1 MIPAQGLPEGELE
14 VCAALKGTTIQVRD
28 LFYNTK
34 QRQKALGA
42 NEEYNKIV
50 EVVARYSIHYPL
62 IKFTSKKVDS
72 KNIDVSTHAV
82 PRPGCLTGEAPQ

>member
-1 MIPAQGLPEGELE
+1 M
-14 VCAALKGTTIQVRD
+14 
-28 LFYNTK
+28 
-34 QRQKALGA
+34 GA

-62 IKFTSKKVDS
+62 IKFTCKKVDS